1 MTGILWREWA
11 QFRRSLG
18 RGGMIRLLVVYGLLM
33 GWVVPSGIG
42 DPGASAIVFAVIP
55 VYLAGPLAI
64 DAFAGERER
73 KTLETLLASPVSDG
87 SLLAGKALFPVLASM
102 CISGLSMCV
111 FLAVSAL
118 SGHPLPQ
125 IQALLYALPLG
136 AALTLAASAIG
147 LHVSVAA
154 SSART
159 AQQWYSVTLVA
170 FTVGLPLLGTEAA
183 RLLDPAD
190 ISGFLS
196 MFEGG
201 WFSTGGLAV
210 LFLTGLIATASS
222 LLLRRRVVRIRILN
236 GGRGFSSGIS

>member
-1 MTGILWREWA
+1 VTGILWREWM
-11 QFRRSLG
+11 QFRRTLG

-33 GWVVPSGIG
+33 GWVLPSGIG

-102 CISGLSMCV
+102 CISGLSVCV
-111 FLAVSAL
+111 FLSVSVL
-118 SGHPLPQ
+118 SGRPLPPS
-125 IQALLYALPLG
+125 QALLYALPLG
-136 AALTLAASAIG
+136 AALTLAASAMG
-147 LHVSVAA
+147 LHISVTA

-170 FTVGLPLLGTEAA
+170 VTVGLPLLGREVA
-183 RLLDPAD
+183 RLLEPAD
-190 ISGFLS
+190 ISVLFS
-196 MFEGG
+196 MFDGG
-201 WFSTGGLAV
+201 WFSAGGTAILGLCGLA
-210 LFLTGLIATASS
+210 AAAASMT
-222 LLLRRRVVRIRILN
+222 LRRRVARIRVLN